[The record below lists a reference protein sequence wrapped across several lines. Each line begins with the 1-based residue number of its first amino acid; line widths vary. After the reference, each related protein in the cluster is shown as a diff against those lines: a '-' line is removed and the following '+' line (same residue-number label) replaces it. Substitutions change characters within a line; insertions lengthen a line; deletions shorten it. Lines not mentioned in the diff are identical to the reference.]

1 MGLFR
6 DNETNNLNGMFIQGL
21 KSQLPGGK
29 PVGYITSDADD
40 LNSGLKWINPASGQ
54 GRTWTRGLRI
64 TGPSL

>member
-21 KSQLPGGK
+21 KSQLAGGK
-29 PVGYITSDADD
+29 PVGYITSEADD
-40 LNSGLKWINPASGQ
+40 LNTGLKWINPASGQ
-54 GRTWTRGLRI
+54 GRTWTPGLRI